1 MQLAADADPSRSPE
15 YHYALG
21 RQHKANNDAVGAEAA
36 YREALRVAPDF
47 INAWLSLGILLRGLG
62 RPDEAEQAQR
72 EALRLDP
79 HSYLAHLN
87 LGNALLDQQRPAE
100 AADEFRLAI
109 QLKVDSAEAQNNLG
123 RALLLMDDPKCL
135 GHFQAALRLK
145 PDYFLAAEGL
155 GTTLKRLGDY
165 EAAAR
170 ALRLATQLQPD
181 AVEARLQLGDAY
193 LATGKLNE
201 AVREF
206 EHLIHGD
213 PSVPRAKAGLASAL
227 TLLGQYARP
236 KALFRE
242 AIKESGE
249 GDPTLPMCYAV
260 FLLTCGD
267 FGEAWRYY
275 EARHLC
281 PGGVPRNFP
290 APLWRDE
297 PLEGRT
303 LLITCEQGLGDELN
317 FASVIPDAIAAA
329 AHCIIECDV
338 RLESLY
344 RRSFPTATVT
354 GIERKNDEK
363 WSLALEARVD
373 SIPKFDFWT
382 HIGTLPLHFR
392 TSADAFPKSGAY
404 LRADPERVAYWRERL
419 DALGPGLKVG
429 ISWRGGVALTNSVS
443 RSLALKQLEPLFSI
457 PGVQFVSLQYGD
469 NRAELEAFAVESG
482 HLVHL
487 WQDAIDTYDE
497 TAALVSALDMVVTV
511 ATAIVHLAGA
521 LDRPVWVMTPLG
533 AGWRYGRTTP
543 TMAWYPSAR
552 VFRQEKN
559 YVWDRVIA
567 NVKRGLQRVA
577 KGEDPLTVGLKVA
590 P

>member
-1 MQLAADADPSRSPE
+1 MQPAADPSRNPE

-21 RQHKANNDAVGAEAA
+21 RQHKANNDAAAAEAA

-47 INAWLSLGILLRGLG
+47 VNAWLSLGILLRGLG
-62 RPDEAEQAQR
+62 RADEAEQAQR

-79 HSYLAHLN
+79 GSYLAHLN

-100 AADEFRLAI
+100 AAAEFRLALE
-109 QLKVDSAEAQNNLG
+109 LKADSAEAQNNLG
-123 RALLLMDDPKCL
+123 RALLLMDDPQCL
-135 GHFQAALRLK
+135 EHFQAALRLK
-145 PDYFLAAEGL
+145 PDYFLAVEGL

-170 ALRLATQLQPD
+170 ALFRATQLQPD

-201 AVREF
+201 AAREF
-206 EHLIHGD
+206 EQLIRSH
-213 PSVPRAKAGLASAL
+213 PPVPQAKAGLASAL

-236 KALFRE
+236 KALIQE
-242 AIKESGE
+242 AIEESG
-249 GDPTLPMCYAV
+249 GDPALRMCYGV

-281 PGGVPRNFP
+281 AGAVPRNFP

-297 PLEGRT
+297 SLEGRT

-329 AHCIIECDV
+329 GHCIIECDV

-354 GIERKNDEK
+354 GIERKTNEK
-363 WSLALEARVD
+363 WSLELEGRLD

-392 TSADAFPKSGAY
+392 ASAEAFPKSGAY

-419 DALGPGLKVG
+419 AALGPGLKVG
-429 ISWRGGVALTNSVS
+429 ISWRGGVALTNTAS
-443 RSLALKQLEPLFSI
+443 RSLALKQFEPLFSV
-457 PGVQFVSLQYGD
+457 PGVQFVSVQYGD
-469 NRAELEAFAVESG
+469 NRAELDAFAAESG
-482 HLVHL
+482 HRVHL
-487 WQDAIDTYDE
+487 WQDAIDNYDE
-497 TAALVSALDMVVTV
+497 TAALVSALDMIVTV
-511 ATAIVHLAGA
+511 GTAIVHLAGA
-521 LDRPVWVMTPLG
+521 LERPVWVMTPLG
-533 AGWRYGRTTP
+533 VGWRYGRATP
-543 TMAWYPSAR
+543 TMPWYPSAR

-567 NVKRGLQRVA
+567 NVKRGLQRVT
-577 KGEDPLTVGLKVA
+577 KGEDPLAVGLKVA
-590 P
+590 S